1 MYLKSVHPAAAL
13 ENFLKSQVAAQSTIP
28 HHERADFWEFSPVEV
43 IGLICICVIGI
54 SLGVPWSG
62 RKHECQRQLLHHFRK
77 TSVQGTY
84 YTISKKQVSR
94 VSTTPFPK
102 NEWQRQLLHLFQ
114 KKSGKGNYYTISG
127 QRTTSVWKSVK
138 GNYCHI
144 SGNKIKRKL
153 LSSRYR
159 VDETTSV

>member
-84 YTISKKQVSR
+84 YTISKKR
-94 VSTTPFPK
+94 VSGKYYTISEKWVAKAITTPFPEK
-102 NEWQRQLLHLFQ
+102 EWQRQLLHHFRTKNYERM
-114 KKSGKGNYYTISG
+114 KKR
-127 QRTTSVWKSVK
+127 QRQLLP
-138 GNYCHI
+138 YF
-144 SGNKIKRKL
+144 RK
-153 LSSRYR
+153 
-159 VDETTSV
+159 